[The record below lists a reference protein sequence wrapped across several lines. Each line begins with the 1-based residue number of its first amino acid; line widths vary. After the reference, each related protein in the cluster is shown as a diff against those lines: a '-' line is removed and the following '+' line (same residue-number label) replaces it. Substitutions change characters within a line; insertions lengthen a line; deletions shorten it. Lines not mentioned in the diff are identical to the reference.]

1 MTDPIPSRGTRFLAL
16 GALLLAILLVAVS
29 GYIRLAKAGFG
40 CEPWPACFGQG
51 ALAAPEGPVDLN
63 AFSALLHRVT
73 ATVLGLLVLAIGWRA
88 FFRGG
93 SRAVR
98 IASALLLVLTV
109 GLAALGPWSTT
120 LAWPAVTF
128 TNLVGGVAMVA
139 VLGWLVAAYGSI
151 PGPGPGLR
159 RGVQGG
165 LVLVAVQLV
174 LGGLAAAH
182 LAGPA
187 CPELPTCGGAWLPGL
202 ERLDWASL
210 WQPLQEGVRDGAL
223 SGLAAGLDQ
232 LHRLAGIVVVVYGLA
247 LAGAVVRWRVGEGL
261 VLLLLVLL
269 PPALGIASV
278 LTEFPLA
285 LALLHY
291 LSTVALVLGLVRLG
305 GGGHPAVGRQGPA
318 AAEGSATG

>member
-1 MTDPIPSRGTRFLAL
+1 MTGSSPSRGTRFLAL

-51 ALAAPEGPVDLN
+51 ALAAPEGPLDLN
-63 AFSALLHRVT
+63 PFAALLHRVT
-73 ATVLGLLVLAIGWRA
+73 ATILGLLVLAIAWRA
-88 FFRGG
+88 FFRGE

-98 IASALLLVLTV
+98 IASVLLLVLTV
-109 GLAALGPWSTT
+109 GLAALGPWSAT

-128 TNLVGGVAMVA
+128 TNLVGGVVMVA
-139 VLGWLVAAYGSI
+139 VLGWLVAAFESA
-151 PGPGPGLR
+151 PGPGLR
-159 RGVQGG
+159 RAVQGG
-165 LVLVAVQLV
+165 LVLAALQLV

-187 CPELPTCGGAWLPGL
+187 CPELPTCRGAWLPGL

-210 WQPLQEGVRDGAL
+210 WRPLQEGARDGVL
-223 SGLAAGLDQ
+223 SGLASGLDQ
-232 LHRLAGIVVVVYGLA
+232 LHRLAGIVVVVYGLV
-247 LAGAVVRWRVGEGL
+247 LAGAVARWRAGEGL
-261 VLLLLVLL
+261 ALLLLVLL

-278 LTEFPLA
+278 VTELPLA

-305 GGGHPAVGRQGPA
+305 GAGQPAVGRQGPTA
-318 AAEGSATG
+318 TGGSADG